1 MIWLPQKDQG
11 RFPPLDTHL
20 ENSCDIVR
28 LHVFASGWLWWPSC
42 TGTAETKDGQFW
54 NSKNRFKGM
63 QFWGIPVSLNFSFLG
78 GQDVGVLGSDITRM
92 LQIPQLLRKLARPKR
107 QALRWKRR
115 GEAPFILLTFWC
127 WDLMFDTNKMYTYIY
142 INNLYCIESPFQKC
156 KVDIAHGEKG
166 CLDVLLPQWLVPS
179 ATGRRQRRQWGGKV
193 EYFGC
198 TVWWLSIITDL
209 WWFMPWCHAC
219 FHLFPT
225 FSANFQTFT
234 GRRWLEALPKAECS
248 WEHGY
253 IVTLLWEEAR
263 LGDESRKGQE
273 PWIIES
279 SGQMPQDFKRF
290 NLATSKSRGDLKA
303 RWTVM

>member
-1 MIWLPQKDQG
+1 MRYAVKIINLILAEVWAATKLNSFHLG
-11 RFPPLDTHL
+11 YFPVYLSYKP
-20 ENSCDIVR
+20 CKF
-28 LHVFASGWLWWPSC
+28 VF
-42 TGTAETKDGQFW
+42 
-54 NSKNRFKGM
+54 
-63 QFWGIPVSLNFSFLG
+63 
-78 GQDVGVLGSDITRM
+78 
-92 LQIPQLLRKLARPKR
+92 
-107 QALRWKRR
+107 
-115 GEAPFILLTFWC
+115 
-127 WDLMFDTNKMYTYIY
+127 
-142 INNLYCIESPFQKC
+142 NLYCIESPFQKC

-166 CLDVLLPQWLVPS
+166 CLDVLLPQWFVPS

-253 IVTLLWEEAR
+253 IVVGGSKTGWWVTQ
-263 LGDESRKGQE
+263 GPGTMNHRK
-273 PWIIES
+273 
-279 SGQMPQDFKRF
+279 
-290 NLATSKSRGDLKA
+290 
-303 RWTVM
+303 